1 MADISWPTG
10 LRPAIRA
17 SKSRDEVVG
26 FRESPVTSGPSFIE
40 PFSDDTPIFY
50 NVQFI
55 FTKGGARAFQS
66 WLRLHRMKTLAPFFD
81 FPLVIEDPNVATQ
94 EARFLLDG
102 YPQLTAETGGTFT
115 YSAQMLIRKI
125 ISEDEAH
132 DEFILQLGELTG
144 YRQDVWFSDFD
155 RVINTPRT

>member
-1 MADISWPTG
+1 MANISWPNG
-10 LRPAIRA
+10 LRPAIKA
-17 SKSRDEVVG
+17 SKSRDEVEG

-40 PFSDDTPIFY
+40 PFSDDTPVFY
-50 NVQFI
+50 SVQFI
-55 FTKGGARAFQS
+55 LTKGEARAFQS
-66 WLRLHRMKTLAPFFD
+66 WLRLNRIKTLSPFFD

-94 EARFLLDG
+94 EARFILGG
-102 YPQLTAETGGTFT
+102 YPQLTGDTGSTFT

-125 ISEDEAH
+125 VSEDEPF